1 MGPCPRVRQTP
12 EIRRMQELCRD
23 TGLSRPARSPGSLA
37 PIHLAMAAGSC
48 RCGRPLFE
56 PVRFDQPLQDEGI
69 SADSTLRLRGV
80 TGIKRDQPSRPVFK
94 RAAQV
99 VSQPRT
105 GRRPSLQAAAPIATD
120 GLRRVD
126 SNSSDQQ
133 RPAPAHN
140 ARTICRAQGW
150 HSRKVVEARE
160 MQINR
165 LFCKP
170 ICKPD
175 AAGQAETGE
184 TQKVREDFA
193 EKID

>member
-1 MGPCPRVRQTP
+1 MPGVRQTHP
-12 EIRRMQELCRD
+12 KSVACRNSAATPFVASSQVTWVAGAD
-23 TGLSRPARSPGSLA
+23 SPRHGSRVMPMRAST
-37 PIHLAMAAGSC
+37 
-48 RCGRPLFE
+48 LFE

-80 TGIKRDQPSRPVFK
+80 IGIKRDQPSRPVFK

-140 ARTICRAQGW
+140 ARTICANLGYVRPVRKLVRRDWRAAAPAEPAIDGTPVIDG
-150 HSRKVVEARE
+150 VVR
-160 MQINR
+160 
-165 LFCKP
+165 
-170 ICKPD
+170 
-175 AAGQAETGE
+175 AAGC
-184 TQKVREDFA
+184 
-193 EKID
+193 

>member
-37 PIHLAMAAGSC
+37 LIHLAMAAGSC

-80 TGIKRDQPSRPVFK
+80 IGIKRDQPSRPVFK

-105 GRRPSLQAAAPIATD
+105 GRRPSLQARRRLLPMACAELTATAAI
-120 GLRRVD
+120 
-126 SNSSDQQ
+126 SSDRRQ
-133 RPAPAHN
+133 RITL
-140 ARTICRAQGW
+140 AR
-150 HSRKVVEARE
+150 SRGTEDRHCGTGPVEQAFHDSTSFAARQRVVPGDVRSE
-160 MQINR
+160 NR
-165 LFCKP
+165 
-170 ICKPD
+170 
-175 AAGQAETGE
+175 
-184 TQKVREDFA
+184 RW
-193 EKID
+193 